1 MAHIVIMGAGIGGV
15 AAAIEV
21 REGLAK
27 QHQVTVVSELENFQF
42 TPSNPWL
49 AVQWRKPEELKVPL
63 APVFKKKKINFI
75 PVGAKRVLPDENR
88 LELAEWRERRLRLS
102 RYCDRS
108 QARLRGSAGTW
119 TAWRTY
125 AFGLHVAACRD
136 GVEGL

>member
-1 MAHIVIMGAGIGGV
+1 MAHIVVMGAGIGGV

-27 QHQVTVVSELENFQF
+27 QHQVTVVSDLENFQF

-75 PVGAKRVLPDENR
+75 PVGARARSSGRKPSRT
-88 LELAEWRERRLRLS
+88 AEWRERRLRLS

-108 QARLRGSAGTW
+108 EARLRGSARTW